1 MKSFLNRNYE
11 SFLQSVGKS
20 EKTHDSGYEEKYK
33 EYQFLESHTKTL
45 FSTVQQFSIVLEKF
59 EEIAANIGVSTTNYH
74 QESKGKQ
81 TEGSELSTKVI
92 KDFSEIMNEETKKI
106 ITEAVE
112 PLEKRV
118 TEMTKTKT
126 LIKTRNKTLL
136 RYDSARRKFSNLK
149 NKKKTDKTK
158 ISQAKTVMKQAKKQY
173 DIANGNCLETFN
185 NFLQTATEPV
195 LQGVTQFLKSY
206 ALIID
211 KLVEK
216 HGTLVV
222 PQFETGSNQVYL
234 TDSSEREFM
243 KEQLSSENGNSS
255 NSNSNSVSTSESES
269 EKESEKEKK
278 KKKKKKKKKIKKQI
292 SSSTES
298 ESESESD

>member
-20 EKTHDSGYEEKYK
+20 EKTYDSGYEEKFK
-33 EYQFLESHTKTL
+33 EYQFLESHTKTV

-59 EEIAANIGVSTTNYH
+59 EEIAAGINVSTTNYH

-81 TEGSELSTKVI
+81 IEGSELSKKVI
-92 KDFSEIMNEETKKI
+92 KEFSDIMNEETKKI

-118 TEMTKTKT
+118 KEMAKTKT

-136 RYDSARRKFSNLK
+136 KYDSARRKFSNLK

-158 ISQAKTVMKQAKKQY
+158 ISQAKTAMKQAKKEY
-173 DIANGNCLETFN
+173 DIANGNCIETFN

-195 LQGVTQFLKSY
+195 IQGVTQFLKSY

-216 HGTLVV
+216 HGKLII
-222 PQFETGSNQVYL
+222 PQFETGSNQAYL

-243 KEQLSSENGNSS
+243 KEQLSSGNEKSS
-255 NSNSNSVSTSESES
+255 NSDSNSVSMSESES
-269 EKESEKEKK
+269 ESEKEKK